1 MRYPAVAGQFYP
13 SKEKAL
19 REQIEESFRGPLGP
33 GEVPALAKGRGSI
46 RGAVV
51 PHAGYVFSGS
61 VAAHVYGAIAS
72 EGFPETFV
80 IIGPNHHGIGSG
92 VAMTTE
98 DFVTPLGTCRIDH
111 EIASKLRNWVDE
123 DPFAHAQEH
132 SIEVQ
137 VPFIQYFSKE
147 AKFLPIAMTFQD
159 HETAKELG
167 AHLRHACKGK
177 DTIIIASSDF
187 SHYISA
193 REAERK
199 DKAVIDQILKLDA
212 LGVERE
218 VMQHD
223 VSICGY
229 GPVMA
234 MLEAVQGKHAQL
246 LRYGNSGDVRP
257 MEQVV
262 GYAGIIVRG

>member
-33 GEVPALAKGRGSI
+33 GKVPMLAKGRGSI
-46 RGAVV
+46 VGAVV
-51 PHAGYVFSGS
+51 PHAGYIFSGP

-72 EGFPETFV
+72 EGFPETFI

-98 DFVTPLGTCRIDH
+98 DFATPLGTCKVDQ
-111 EIASKLRNWVDE
+111 EIASRLRNWVDE

-147 AKFLPIAMTFQD
+147 AKFLPIAMAFQD

-193 REAERK
+193 KEAERK
-199 DKAVIDQILKLDA
+199 DRTVIDQILKLDA
-212 LGVERE
+212 SGVERM
-218 VMQHD
+218 VRQHD
-223 VSICGY
+223 VTMCGY

-234 MLEAVQGKHAQL
+234 MLEAVQGKKAEL

-262 GYAGIIVRG
+262 GYAGIIVRS

>member
-1 MRYPAVAGQFYP
+1 M
-13 SKEKAL
+13 
-19 REQIEESFRGPLGP
+19 
-33 GEVPALAKGRGSI
+33 AKGRGSI

-61 VAAHVYGAIAS
+61 VAAHVYGAMAS
-72 EGFPETFV
+72 EGFPETFI

-98 DFVTPLGTCRIDH
+98 DFVTPLGTCKIDR
-111 EIASKLRNWVDE
+111 EIAAKLRDWVDE
-123 DPFAHAQEH
+123 DPSAHAQEH

-147 AKFLPIAMTFQD
+147 AKFLPITMAFQD
-159 HETAKELG
+159 YDTAKELG
-167 AHLRHACKGK
+167 AQLRNACKGK

-193 REAERK
+193 KEAERK
-199 DKAVIDQILKLDA
+199 DNAVIDQILKLNA
-212 LGVERE
+212 SGVERV
-218 VMQHD
+218 VMQQD
-223 VSICGY
+223 VSMCGY

-234 MLEAVQGKHAQL
+234 MLEAVQGKSAQL

-257 MEQVV
+257 MAQVV
-262 GYAGIIVRG
+262 GYAGIVIRG